1 MQAGAHMV
9 KFEGGTEVCPL
20 ARRLTAMGIPVC
32 GHVGFT
38 PQSVNAIGGYFVQG
52 KTKSG
57 EEKAHG
63 RHSGSAGG
71 RRIHDR
77 SGNGSGRR
85 CQTSDGS
92 FEHSDN
98 RYRRSL
104 NCSGQVLVLQDLL
117 GIFPGRK
124 PRFTKNFMEGAASIK
139 EAVANYVNAV
149 KNREFPAPEH
159 SF

>member
-1 MQAGAHMV
+1 MADTLALCEAGDSMIVLEWVPAV
-9 KFEGGTEVCPL
+9 VTKLVTEGFS
-20 ARRLTAMGIPVC
+20 IPTI
-32 GHVGFT
+32 G
-38 PQSVNAIGGYFVQG
+38 IGGG
-52 KTKSG
+52 
-57 EEKAHG
+57 
-63 RHSGSAGG
+63 
-71 RRIHDR
+71 
-77 SGNGSGRR
+77 
-85 CQTSDGS
+85 
-92 FEHSDN
+92 
-98 RYRRSL
+98 L